1 MLEAK
6 EISYHYPNSPWL
18 FRQLNFH
25 MKPGEIV
32 GLYGKSGSGKSTMSQ
47 IIAGYQKPL
56 QGEVLIDGQ
65 ENIFKGPSPVQLIWQ
80 QPEKAINPRWK
91 MKKVLSEAGDIEPD
105 IIQMLGIR
113 KEWLS
118 RFPSEL
124 SGGELQR
131 FCIARALLPGTKYL
145 IADEITTMLDAI
157 NQAQIWRIIFQLVKE
172 KNIGVLAISHDPE
185 LLNRISDRIID
196 FEKLRK

>member
-1 MLEAK
+1 
-6 EISYHYPNSPWL
+6 
-18 FRQLNFH
+18 
-25 MKPGEIV
+25 
-32 GLYGKSGSGKSTMSQ
+32 
-47 IIAGYQKPL
+47 
-56 QGEVLIDGQ
+56 
-65 ENIFKGPSPVQLIWQ
+65 
-80 QPEKAINPRWK
+80 
-91 MKKVLSEAGDIEPD
+91 PD